1 MVAVK
6 TPPPR
11 EGRDRAMVRFVLLGT
26 GSSDLYPSP
35 WCGCDYCA
43 RARDN
48 DERDWRHFSC
58 ALLFPDVL
66 IDCPPDLPHSAL
78 RAGVE
83 LFKVRHLLV
92 THSHHDHFSTDPL
105 LLRRSVLWA
114 HKTPR
119 TETATIPELSPLV
132 VHGNAKVMERL
143 RAFLKELGGKYD
155 LRLEGNKLKP
165 FEPVRI
171 DERTKAHPIA
181 AAHCRSEEDAF
192 VFVLERDEFA
202 ILYATDTGWL
212 SDDAF
217 DYLRQFALDL
227 VVADAT
233 FGIAPATSEHMN
245 LEQAREFRE
254 RLLNEGIL
262 KERGRFVVTHLSPHW
277 TPPHRLLV
285 SALEPEGI
293 TIGYDG
299 LWLVIE
305 RA

>member
-1 MVAVK
+1 
-6 TPPPR
+6 
-11 EGRDRAMVRFVLLGT
+11 
-26 GSSDLYPSP
+26 
-35 WCGCDYCA
+35 
-43 RARDN
+43 
-48 DERDWRHFSC
+48 
-58 ALLFPDVL
+58 
-66 IDCPPDLPHSAL
+66 
-78 RAGVE
+78 
-83 LFKVRHLLV
+83 
-92 THSHHDHFSTDPL
+92 
-105 LLRRSVLWA
+105 
-114 HKTPR
+114 
-119 TETATIPELSPLV
+119 
-132 VHGNAKVMERL
+132 MERL
-143 RAFLKELGGKYD
+143 RVFLKELGGKYD

-181 AAHCRSEEDAF
+181 AAHCQGEEDAF

-233 FGIAPATSEHMN
+233 FCIAPATSEHMN

-262 KERGRFVVTHLSPHW
+262 KERGLFVVTHLSPHW
-277 TPPHRLLV
+277 TSPHRLLV